1 MFIIVIMDH
10 NYLVLA
16 IPPLLFALA
25 ASKIKTT
32 DYLPDIIKNYLCRI
46 CPKCDNDKQLLE
58 LSVSELDEIKLQI
71 VELTESIQ
79 DYIVK
84 NPDIFSKQE

>member
-1 MFIIVIMDH
+1 MDH

-25 ASKIKTT
+25 AAKIRTT
-32 DYLPDIIKNYLCRI
+32 DDLPDIIKNYLCRV

-58 LSVSELDEIKLQI
+58 LSLTELDEIKEQI
-71 VELTESIQ
+71 VDLTELIH
-79 DYIVK
+79 DYVVR
-84 NPDIFSKQE
+84 NQQFFSVEETKHE